1 MKLRELKSLDFDLV
15 MQFNE
20 AWADEPITEG
30 IWNNIRTEFG
40 RIANTF
46 SEVYKKSNTKSG
58 LNDQVLRAIY
68 LEELKKLKVVVDTL
82 PDNVRNK
89 VVAMLTKH
97 DIKIAGGVDL
107 SRKNL
112 NRIMVIKIVRGLI
125 FAMKQMKDNG
135 LQWIL
140 SSVISGGIFTII
152 SLIMDAKDYK
162 EIGTEFIKSSKQ
174 IKTLI
179 DKANE

>member
-1 MKLRELKSLDFDLV
+1 MLVSELLSNFDLV
-15 MQFNE
+15 EEFE
-20 AWADEPITEG
+20 RAWKHELLAEG
-30 IWNNIRTEFG
+30 ILDSVKNAFSSV
-40 RIANTF
+40 ANTF
-46 SEVYKKSNTKSG
+46 SQVYQKSNTKSG
-58 LNDQVLRAIY
+58 LNDTILRAIY
-68 LEELKKLKVVVDTL
+68 LQELAKLQEALQAAPSAISNKLKPL
-82 PDNVRNK
+82 LEK
-89 VVAMLTKH
+89 AG
-97 DIKIAGGVDL
+97 IKISGGVDL

-112 NRIMVIKIVRGLI
+112 NRIMVIKIVRVIL

-140 SSVISGGIFTII
+140 SSVVSGGILSIV

-162 EIGTEFIKSSKQ
+162 EIGSEFISSSKQ

>member
-1 MKLRELKSLDFDLV
+1 
-15 MQFNE
+15 
-20 AWADEPITEG
+20 
-30 IWNNIRTEFG
+30 
-40 RIANTF
+40 
-46 SEVYKKSNTKSG
+46 
-58 LNDQVLRAIY
+58 
-68 LEELKKLKVVVDTL
+68 
-82 PDNVRNK
+82 
-89 VVAMLTKH
+89 
-97 DIKIAGGVDL
+97 
-107 SRKNL
+107 
-112 NRIMVIKIVRGLI
+112 MVIKIVRGLI

-135 LQWIL
+135 LQWLL